1 MALAV
6 KNTPET
12 TSSSLFDRLPVAIFA
27 GVLYV
32 VGSLAVVGKLLPT
45 IWWEWLN
52 LPSTFLNWTLL
63 GAILVAVTAV
73 LVYVG
78 AHLLGPHPAHSVKD
92 AILQRLLAVCVDLLL
107 PRRARF

>member
-32 VGSLAVVGKLLPT
+32 VGSLAVVGELLPSL
-45 IWWEWLN
+45 WWEWLN

-63 GAILVAVTAV
+63 GAILVAVTAALAYAAAQLLVRHPPHGVKAGISTGLMTV
-73 LVYVG
+73 L
-78 AHLLGPHPAHSVKD
+78 LD
-92 AILQRLLAVCVDLLL
+92 ILVA
-107 PRRARF
+107 P

>member
-78 AHLLGPHPAHSVKD
+78 AQLLGGH
-92 AILQRLLAVCVDLLL
+92 RLGVLG
-107 PRRARF
+107 